1 MDYVYQQQPMP
12 TNATGVPVTISVV
25 DSNGNYR
32 TIGTATS
39 NVYGTYSLT
48 WTPDIPGNYTVI
60 ASFAGSGSYYGSSAT
75 TAFYASAAP
84 ATPSPYPVTVLPPTE
99 MYIGVAAVAIIVVI
113 IIGFALLFLTLRKR
127 P

>member
-1 MDYVYQQQPMP
+1 MP
-12 TNATGVPVTISVV
+12 TNATGVPVTLSVV